1 MGMVSN
7 KIEVMLLT
15 QKGEK
20 VYWEL
25 WLDNEISAE
34 LTEDKSLFSASSVE
48 EFAESIGKGFKDEFP
63 CDDDYE
69 PDPNFIKQYCD
80 DFCGINPYDDEEDDD
95 DDYTQL
101 KKLIKEK
108 AKKAP
113 CTEVFKKVVLV
124 SNNHCEGHREYKYIV
139 FNLKTQKWSVGCQ
152 KATFGNDYHYDP
164 DDCVPKSKDFI
175 ETLL

>member
-25 WLDNEISAE
+25 WLDNEIGTV

-63 CDDDYE
+63 YDDDYE

-80 DFCGINPYDDEEDDD
+80 DFAGSNPFAEEDDVFD
-95 DDYTQL
+95 LEAKTVSRGC
-101 KKLIKEK
+101 KE
-108 AKKAP
+108 AA
-113 CTEVFKKVVLV
+113 
-124 SNNHCEGHREYKYIV
+124 
-139 FNLKTQKWSVGCQ
+139 
-152 KATFGNDYHYDP
+152 FGSGYHYDP

>member
-15 QKGEK
+15 KKGEK
-20 VYWEL
+20 AYWEL
-25 WLDNEISAE
+25 WLDNEIGTV

-63 CDDDYE
+63 YDDDYE

-80 DFCGINPYDDEEDDD
+80 DFAGSNPFAEEDE
-95 DDYTQL
+95 YTQL
-101 KKLIKEK
+101 KKLIKRK
-108 AKKAP
+108 AKKSS

-124 SNNHCEGHREYKYIV
+124 SNNHYEGCRKYKYNV
-139 FNLKTQKWSVGCQ
+139 FDLEAKTVSRGC
-152 KATFGNDYHYDP
+152 KEAAFGSGYHYDP